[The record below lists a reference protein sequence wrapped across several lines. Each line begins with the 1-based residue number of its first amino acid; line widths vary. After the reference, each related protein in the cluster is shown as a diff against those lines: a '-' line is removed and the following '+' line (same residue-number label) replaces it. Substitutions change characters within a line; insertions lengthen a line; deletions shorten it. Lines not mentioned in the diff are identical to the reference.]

1 MIIEN
6 IGTFSAP
13 SLIVII
19 LIFAIKSKI
28 NIFDSFIK
36 GAKEGLE
43 CMISILPA
51 IIALITAVTMF
62 KFSGALEIIIKLL
75 NPIFSLLKF
84 PKECIPLL
92 IMKPISGSGSNAILN
107 SIFESYGPDSYAG
120 KLSSIIS
127 GSSEAIFYIVS
138 TYCGAIKFKET
149 KNIIFFAL
157 ISFAASVLFAI
168 FIC

>member
-13 SLIVII
+13 SLIIII
-19 LIFAIKSKI
+19 LIFAIKSRI

-51 IIALITAVTMF
+51 IIALITAVTIF
-62 KFSGALEIIIKLL
+62 KSSGALEFTIKLL

-84 PKECIPLL
+84 PKECIPLI

-107 SIFESYGPDSYAG
+107 SIFESNSPDSYIG

-127 GSSEAIFYIVS
+127 GSSEAIFYIIS
-138 TYCGAIKFKET
+138 TYCGSIKLKNT
-149 KNIIFFAL
+149 KNIIIFAL
-157 ISFAASVLFAI
+157 ISFLVSILFARI
-168 FIC
+168 IC